1 MASLGLNII
10 VFFSLLIDGEF
21 HTARFRHGPHP
32 CFMWRFRLPKNS
44 MLPPRASRAF
54 PSKISHLSLPE
65 GVIYFFWKYSLQKLE
80 LKEHDCTSKLK
91 QKKIPC

>member
-1 MASLGLNII
+1 
-10 VFFSLLIDGEF
+10 
-21 HTARFRHGPHP
+21 
-32 CFMWRFRLPKNS
+32 